1 MKYTPI
7 DFAVRL
13 FGCSIFTIYH
23 TMGFGFIRVFGIGF
37 DWKNTD
43 IRPLTFSEKNG
54 YKKYLR
60 IKKYVFTYLPYR

>member
-23 TMGFGFIRVFGIGF
+23 TMGFGFIRVL
-37 DWKNTD
+37 NT
-43 IRPLTFSEKNG
+43 F
-54 YKKYLR
+54 
-60 IKKYVFTYLPYR
+60 